1 MRRSFRRGSAWDAD
15 LLADQA
21 RSCPALDG
29 KPCRRSGPLLT
40 DANAVSVV
48 LPPAAGGR
56 ACGGGGVRE
65 TGAPAHSARSGS
77 PFHSPAATARF
88 NLPNIDGE
96 PLWLSAG
103 CLPVVHLAGYL
114 GRLAY
119 GDVTA
124 PALTDTCGAYA
135 TVQSSSAGASLGNDS
150 TKVHSI
156 CRSRVGIVLYLFSS
170 PAPTDSHAPPR
181 NQNQSE
187 TRRPFLP

>member
-1 MRRSFRRGSAWDAD
+1 MPFPSFFRLLLVGVLAVAVAFVKQVLRRIR
-15 LLADQA
+15 
-21 RSCPALDG
+21 P
-29 KPCRRSGPLLT
+29 
-40 DANAVSVV
+40 
-48 LPPAAGGR
+48 
-56 ACGGGGVRE
+56 
-65 TGAPAHSARSGS
+65 APARLFTPPPRQHASTSPTSMASRCGS
-77 PFHSPAATARF
+77 QPAVF
-88 NLPNIDGE
+88 
-96 PLWLSAG
+96 LSFTW
-103 CLPVVHLAGYL
+103 PVTW